1 MTQKEF
7 EDRTGKK
14 VSPDDFEIVNRI
26 YMTAGEMDKDRFCK
40 NWDDSFLGNP
50 IIAELTKGAERWIN
64 ASLSTQEILNKRNDE
79 LATAK
84 REIAGLQYQVKSRD
98 EKIDQLTKAIEATV
112 EIINLACFESL
123 KKKYE
128 DIFGKGETM
137 RMRHEHGWDLSK
149 EDVEWL
155 LSVADDDDYED

>member
-14 VSPDDFEIVNRI
+14 VSPDDFEIINRI

-40 NWDDSFLGNP
+40 NWDESFLGNP

-79 LATAK
+79 LAAAK
-84 REIAGLQYQVKSRD
+84 REIAGLQSQVKSRED
-98 EKIDQLTKAIEATV
+98 KIEQLCSAVDATV
-112 EIINLACFESL
+112 ECINLACFESL
-123 KKKYE
+123 KKKFE
-128 DIFGKGETM
+128 DIFGKIETM
-137 RMRHEHGWDLSK
+137 KMRHDNGWDLSAEEINWLINHA
-149 EDVEWL
+149 EDY
-155 LSVADDDDYED
+155 D